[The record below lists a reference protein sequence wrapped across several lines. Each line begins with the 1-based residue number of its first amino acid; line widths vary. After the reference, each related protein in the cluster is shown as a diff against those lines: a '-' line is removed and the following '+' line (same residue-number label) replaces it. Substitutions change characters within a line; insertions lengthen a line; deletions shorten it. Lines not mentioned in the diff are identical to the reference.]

1 MADLFDMNV
10 AGYGF
15 HLTGHMLSLIALIV
29 ACFAITGYISF
40 RDNSIPV
47 SAKTGDHQVETLHID
62 LPAST
67 QVNNRVFKVRQPANT
82 MLSLVFDTCIKKFQ
96 IATGGILQFGIGTSA
111 TTVNDIAAEN
121 ATNQIITGTAGNPA
135 AGDRVPGDTNLFGA
149 NRQGNMVLVATDKL
163 AHLFTDVER
172 DLFVS
177 VKIPANAIGAGNGG
191 SIQLQFDFYEARET
205 PDAPL

>member
-40 RDNSIPV
+40 RDDSIPV

-62 LPAST
+62 LPSNT
-67 QVNNRVFKVRQPANT
+67 QVNDRVFKVRQPAGT
-82 MLSLVFDTCIKKFQ
+82 VLSLVFDTCIKGFTVAAGAGNAVQ
-96 IATGGILQFGIGTSA
+96 MSIGTSE
-111 TTVNDIAAEN
+111 TTLTDIAAEV
-121 ATNQIITGTAGNPA
+121 AANQLQPAGAIPQGNQSNFGAGNNSIM
-135 AGDRVPGDTNLFGA
+135 TL
-149 NRQGNMVLVATDKL
+149 LATDKL

-177 VKIPANAIGAGNGG
+177 VKIPANNITAGSGG